1 MQPSKIDIIYAII
14 GLIIGLVMIISP
26 RTFMYKAKYDE
37 EGLKTES
44 WTKKLGIALAILS
57 VGFGIYIMLR

>member
-14 GLIIGLVMIISP
+14 GVIIGLVMIASP

-37 EGLKTES
+37 ESLKTES
-44 WTKKLGIALAILS
+44 WTKKLGIALTILS
-57 VGFGIYIMLR
+57 IGFGIYIIVK